1 MNVSV
6 KTDQPMDIKAKPAK
20 KQVRWTR
27 LLFLLP
33 ALVYVA
39 LIYVYPI
46 VFNIIMSFGHYSL
59 KEMIQGSAPFVG
71 FENYVRIFTNPLTP
85 HILLNTLIFAVGSI
99 VFQFSIGLALAVFL
113 NRYFPLSQLIRTL
126 LLIPWLMPLIVTASA
141 FRWMFQQSNGIFNQL
156 LLNLHLIHHPLG
168 WLIMPHLALAAVIIT
183 NIWVGIPFNMVL
195 LYGGLQDIPGE
206 LYEAAAIDGAGWWKS
221 FLHITIPSLRPV
233 ISIVLMLGIV
243 YTLKVFDVIKI
254 LTDGGPANSTQV
266 LSTWSYTL
274 SFNNYSFGEGAVVGN
289 IMIVIALFFAV
300 IYLRSARQS

>member
-1 MNVSV
+1 MSIKTSRRMNLKVR
-6 KTDQPMDIKAKPAK
+6 PK
-20 KQVRWTR
+20 KKGIRWLR
-27 LLFLLP
+27 YLFLVP
-33 ALVYVA
+33 ALLYML

-59 KEMIQGSAPFVG
+59 KEMIQGSAPYVG
-71 FENYVRIFTNPLTP
+71 LENYVRIFSNPLFP

-99 VFQFSIGLALAVFL
+99 VFQFSIGMALAVFL

-141 FRWMFQQSNGIFNQL
+141 FRWMFQQSNGIINQL
-156 LLNLHLIHHPLG
+156 LLDMHLIQHPLG
-168 WLIMPHLALAAVIIT
+168 WLILPHLALAAVIIT

-195 LYGGLQDIPGE
+195 LYGGLQDIPNE

-221 FLHITIPSLRPV
+221 FLHITIPALRPV
-233 ISIVLMLGIV
+233 IAIVLMLGIV

-274 SFNNYSFGEGAVVGN
+274 SFNNYSFGQGAVVGN

-300 IYLRSARQS
+300 LYLRSARQS